1 VADTGIGM
9 SDETLD
15 GCSSRSTRAP
25 TPSVAATAA
34 RAGLAICASWRCSWA
49 ERSAESTLGEGS
61 AFTFI
66 CSAPATDLPVRTHV
80 DTVLGG
86 RGRVLVVEDSPA
98 NRLLAVHQL
107 ERLGYEPLVA
117 PSGTDALEL
126 LAHDAVD
133 AVLMDWQMPDL
144 DGLETTRR
152 LRVQEH
158 GSGRRVPVI
167 GVTASARTGDEEQ
180 CRAAGMDDFLPK
192 PVLLADLDAML
203 HRWIVPAPGDVP
215 ADAAGPTLGPT
226 SARAGELA
234 TAAGRGPHP
243 ERVGVGSVRGR
254 ATGWGRRGRPAEPSP
269 LVDESVLRET
279 GEDLGDP
286 EIVDRLVTVFLE
298 ELPERR
304 AQLLDAVA
312 AGRDDDARRAAHT
325 IRGAALML
333 GATRLATRCAD
344 LEHAGEAG
352 VTDEPPGAD
361 ELARLCDDTAAAFV
375 AHLQRANESAG
386 TP

>member
-1 VADTGIGM
+1 
-9 SDETLD
+9 
-15 GCSSRSTRAP
+15 
-25 TPSVAATAA
+25 
-34 RAGLAICASWRCSWA
+34 
-49 ERSAESTLGEGS
+49 
-61 AFTFI
+61 
-66 CSAPATDLPVRTHV
+66 
-80 DTVLGG
+80 
-86 RGRVLVVEDSPA
+86 
-98 NRLLAVHQL
+98 
-107 ERLGYEPLVA
+107 
-117 PSGTDALEL
+117 
-126 LAHDAVD
+126 
-133 AVLMDWQMPDL
+133 MDWQMPDL

-167 GVTASARTGDEEQ
+167 GVTASPRAGDEEQ

-215 ADAAGPTLGPT
+215 ADAAGPTLGAT
-226 SARAGELA
+226 SARAGEPA
-234 TAAGRGPHP
+234 TAAP
-243 ERVGVGSVRGR
+243 VGARTPSVSASAPSADEPR
-254 ATGWGRRGRPAEPSP
+254 AGAAEDGPAEPSP

-286 EIVDRLVTVFLE
+286 EIVDRLVAVFLE

-312 AGRDDDARRAAHT
+312 AGRDDDARRAAAHHPGC
-325 IRGAALML
+325 RLLML

-352 VTDEPPGAD
+352 VTDEPPGRTSS
-361 ELARLCDDTAAAFV
+361 ARLCDDTAAAFV